1 MDRQVALLRLARR
14 LAAAAADKDWETLGR
29 VDRELA
35 AALPQLAAHGAWSP
49 AEQRALD
56 ELQRAHAAA
65 QADCLRETAEA
76 GRRLGQMRESKEG
89 WMAYAMNEE
98 WQESRT

>member
-14 LAAAAADKDWETLGR
+14 LAAAAADKDWDTLGR

-35 AALPQLAAHGAWSP
+35 AALPLLAAHGAWST

-56 ELQRAHAAA
+56 ELQRAHGAAR
-65 QADCLRETAEA
+65 ADCARETADT

-98 WQESRT
+98 WQGSRT

>member
-1 MDRQVALLRLARR
+1 MDRQVPLLRMARR
-14 LAAAAADKDWETLGR
+14 LAAAAADKDWDTLGR
-29 VDRELA
+29 IDRELA
-35 AALPQLAAHGAWSP
+35 ATLPQLAARGAWST

-56 ELQRAHAAA
+56 ELQRAHDAAR
-65 QADCLRETAEA
+65 ADCVRETAEA
-76 GRRLGQMRESKEG
+76 GRRLSQMRESKEG